1 MKSHE
6 KHENCLIGLRHARW
20 SFDTVVW
27 RCASPGVLEFTEL
40 STPCMRLPTNEICT
54 VKETRKST
62 RITSVAQR
70 LPPLRQYSNAP
81 PRSVTSSGGNSQDG
95 NYGGYSDGGMSSH
108 SDQQT
113 GPGYDDAAY
122 SYQSSSSG
130 PPGPGY
136 DDRRGYPPGGRP
148 PPQSRPRTPGGRPP
162 PGGTFDNPF
171 PSFPNRDPRDPRDPR
186 GAPRDPRDPRDRGGP
201 PPRGLEKEMAA
212 MDINGRAPPGPHTSN
227 PNGRR
232 PDMRQPPPRG
242 PPPGRGRGGYPM
254 GPVRAASSGRPDRP
268 DGDYPDSMGLS
279 MPPPPRSATMPPAPA
294 APLYPGQSTYQETD
308 YPASSMGEPP
318 MRLDAAG
325 SMQPPRSR
333 APNDIDPSLMIP
345 AAALMIPPEPANRV
359 SYAPKEFLDSY
370 YESNGADEPDM
381 PNFDAMP
388 QQHTLIDEM
397 GLEITPVQRP
407 VQGPVSPYGD
417 HSYPPNGVEAMR
429 SQSQPNF
436 QPADSANQ
444 FENAGFQFGIPGEHS
459 LAPAFDHSGSAGY
472 VSNGYEDYAGYSH
485 GPSPVQT
492 NQSGYSYDQAEIPDP
507 HQNPDALPHHPAP
520 FRLGHDQGSKPVPVR
535 QYSTPETIP
544 APAAPQPTMVPGGTA
559 QTPLTIKEIQRLQ
572 LQARSNPYDQK
583 TQLLLA
589 KKLVEASTVLVEDS
603 SRLDPK
609 TKAKAKEKYVVD
621 ALKILKKLVTAGY
634 SEAQFFLADCHGEG
648 RLGLEVDPKEAFSL
662 YHSAAKQGHAQSAYR
677 VAVCCEIGQEEGG
690 GTKRDPLKA
699 VQWYKRAAALGD
711 TPAMYKMGM
720 INLKGLLG
728 QVRNPREGVSW
739 LKRAADRADEENPH
753 ALHELALMY
762 QNAGGNDIII
772 RDEQYAS
779 QLFHQAAEL
788 GYKFSQFKLGT
799 AYEHGLMGCPIDNR
813 TSIIWY
819 TRAAAQGEHQ
829 SELALSGW
837 YLTGSEG
844 ILQQND
850 TEAYLWARK
859 AATAGLAKAEYAMG
873 YFTEVGIGSAA
884 NLDDAKRWYWRAAAQ
899 GFPKA
904 RERLEDLKKGGSRM
918 QKTRLSRSAVDKQ
931 SDGDCVLM

>member
-1 MKSHE
+1 MSYTQQHQ
-6 KHENCLIGLRHARW
+6 
-20 SFDTVVW
+20 
-27 RCASPGVLEFTEL
+27 
-40 STPCMRLPTNEICT
+40 
-54 VKETRKST
+54 
-62 RITSVAQR
+62 AQR
-70 LPPLRQYSNAP
+70 PPPLRQYNNHPAP
-81 PRSVTSSGGNSQDG
+81 SMASPGGYSQDG
-95 NYGGYSDGGMSSH
+95 SHGGYSDGGMSSH
-108 SDQQT
+108 SYQQND
-113 GPGYDDAAY
+113 PGYDDAAY
-122 SYQSSSSG
+122 SYQSSSSSSQPYPAAQSQPRSMRPPG
-130 PPGPGY
+130 PPGPGKGRPPGPGY

-148 PPQSRPRTPGGRPP
+148 PPQSRSRAPAARPP
-162 PGGTFDNPF
+162 PGGAFDNPF
-171 PSFPNRDPRDPRDPR
+171 PTFPSRDPRDPRAPRDPRDPRDPR
-186 GAPRDPRDPRDRGGP
+186 GPRDRRGP
-201 PPRGLEKEMAA
+201 PPRGLERDMAA
-212 MDINGRAPPGPHTSN
+212 MDINGRGPPRPHTSN
-227 PNGRR
+227 SNGRR

-254 GPVRAASSGRPDRP
+254 GPVRAASSGRPGRP
-268 DGDYPDSMGLS
+268 DRDYPDSMGPS
-279 MPPPPRSATMPPAPA
+279 MPPPPRSATMPLGPA

-318 MRLDAAG
+318 MRPGTAG
-325 SMQPPRSR
+325 SMRPPRSR
-333 APNDIDPSLMIP
+333 APNDIDPGLIIP
-345 AAALMIPPEPANRV
+345 PAGLMIPPEPASRV
-359 SYAPKEFLDSY
+359 SYAPKDFLDSY
-370 YESNGADEPDM
+370 YESGGGAADEPDM

-388 QQHTLIDEM
+388 DPHQGALIDEM
-397 GLEITPVQRP
+397 GLETTPVKKP
-407 VQGPVSPYGD
+407 VHAPTSSPGD
-417 HSYPPNGVEAMR
+417 YAYPSNGVDTTR

-436 QPADSANQ
+436 RQPDGAGANQ
-444 FENAGFQFGIPGEHS
+444 FENAGFQFDIPGETS
-459 LAPAFDHSGSAGY
+459 RAPAFDHPASAGY
-472 VSNGYEDYAGYSH
+472 ASNGYEDYADYSQ
-485 GPSPVQT
+485 GPSPVRN
-492 NQSGYSYDQAEIPDP
+492 NQPVYSHDQAEMPDP

-520 FRLGHDQGSKPVPVR
+520 FRPGHDQASKPAPVR
-535 QYSTPETIP
+535 QYSAPESIP
-544 APAAPQPTMVPGGTA
+544 APAAPQPMMVPGGTA
-559 QTPLTIKEIQRLQ
+559 QAPVTIEEIQRLQ
-572 LQARSNPYDQK
+572 QQARANPSDQK

-589 KKLVEASTVLVEDS
+589 QKLVEASTVLV
-603 SRLDPK
+603 RGQQQ
-609 TKAKAKEKYVVD
+609 TR
-621 ALKILKKLVTAGY
+621 
-634 SEAQFFLADCHGEG
+634 SEIKSQGEGEFFLADCHGEG
-648 RLGLEVDPKEAFSL
+648 RMGLEVDPKEAFSL

-690 GTKRDPLKA
+690 GTKRDPFKA

-728 QVRNPREGVSW
+728 QARNPREGISW

-762 QNAGGNDIII
+762 QNAGGNDIIV

-788 GYKFSQFKLGT
+788 GYKFSQFRLGA
-799 AYEHGLMGCPIDNR
+799 AYEYGLMGCPIDNR

-873 YFTEVGIGSAA
+873 YFTEVGIGATP
-884 NLDDAKRWYWRAAAQ
+884 NLEDAKRWYWRAAAQ

-918 QKTRLSRSAVDKQ
+918 QKTRLSRSAVNKQ

>member
-1 MKSHE
+1 MSYPQQHQ
-6 KHENCLIGLRHARW
+6 
-20 SFDTVVW
+20 
-27 RCASPGVLEFTEL
+27 
-40 STPCMRLPTNEICT
+40 
-54 VKETRKST
+54 
-62 RITSVAQR
+62 AQR
-70 LPPLRQYSNAP
+70 PPPLRQYDNPP
-81 PRSVTSSGGNSQDG
+81 PRSVTSPGGYSHDG
-95 NYGGYSDGGMSSH
+95 SHGGYSDSSMSSH
-108 SDQQT
+108 NYQQADL
-113 GPGYDDAAY
+113 GYDDAAY
-122 SYQSSSSG
+122 SHQSSSSSSQPYPATQSQPRSMRPPG
-130 PPGPGY
+130 PPGPGNGRPPGPGH
-136 DDRRGYPPGGRP
+136 DDRRGYPPAGRP
-148 PPQSRPRTPGGRPP
+148 PPQSRSRTPGARPP

-171 PSFPNRDPRDPRDPR
+171 PSFPNRDPRDART
-186 GAPRDPRDPRDRGGP
+186 PRDPRDPRDTRGPRDPRDRRGP
-201 PPRGLEKEMAA
+201 LPRGLENDMAA
-212 MDINGRAPPGPHTSN
+212 MDINGRGGPPRPQTSN
-227 PNGRR
+227 SNGRR
-232 PDMRQPPPRG
+232 PDMRPPPRG
-242 PPPGRGRGGYPM
+242 PPGRGRGGYPM

-268 DGDYPDSMGLS
+268 DRDYPDPMGLS
-279 MPPPPRSATMPPAPA
+279 MPPPPTRSATMPPAQG

-308 YPASSMGEPP
+308 YPASPVDGPP
-318 MRLDAAG
+318 MRPNTAE
-325 SMQPPRSR
+325 SMRSPRSR

-345 AAALMIPPEPANRV
+345 ATQLRIPPEPANRV

-370 YESNGADEPDM
+370 YEPGGADEPDM

-388 QQHTLIDEM
+388 DPQQHAPIDEM
-397 GLEITPVQRP
+397 GLEITPIKRP
-407 VQGPVSPYGD
+407 GYGPTPSPGD
-417 HSYPPNGVEAMR
+417 YSYPPNGVEDMR
-429 SQSQPNF
+429 SHSEPNF
-436 QPADSANQ
+436 QQAESANQ
-444 FENAGFQFGIPGEHS
+444 FQNAGFQFGIPGEAS
-459 LAPAFDHSGSAGY
+459 LAPAFDHPGPAGY

-485 GPSPVQT
+485 GPSPAQT
-492 NQSGYSYDQAEIPDP
+492 HQPGNSHDQGEMPEP
-507 HQNPDALPHHPAP
+507 HHNTDALPRHNSDALPHHPAP
-520 FRLGHDQGSKPVPVR
+520 FRPGHDQASKPAPVR
-535 QYSTPETIP
+535 QYSAPESIP
-544 APAAPQPTMVPGGTA
+544 APAAPQPMTAPSGTA
-559 QTPLTIKEIQRLQ
+559 QTPVTIEEIQRLQ
-572 LQARSNPYDQK
+572 QRARGNPSDQK

-589 KKLVEASTVLVEDS
+589 KKLVEASTVLIGDN

-609 TKAKAKEKYVVD
+609 SKAKAKEKYVLD
-621 ALKILKKLVTAGY
+621 AHKIVKKLVAAGY

-648 RLGLEVDPKEAFSL
+648 LLGLEVDPKEAFAL

-690 GTKRDPLKA
+690 GTKRDPFKA

-728 QVRNPREGVSW
+728 QARNPREGVSW

-762 QNAGGNDIII
+762 ENAGSNDIIV

-788 GYKFSQFKLGT
+788 GYKFSQFRLGT
-799 AYEHGLMGCPIDNR
+799 AYEYGLMGCPIDNR
-813 TSIIWY
+813 MSIIWY

-844 ILQQND
+844 ILSQND

-873 YFTEVGIGSAA
+873 YFTEVGIGAAA

-918 QKTRLSRSAVDKQ
+918 QKTRLSRSAVNKQ

>member
-1 MKSHE
+1 MSYPQQHQ
-6 KHENCLIGLRHARW
+6 
-20 SFDTVVW
+20 
-27 RCASPGVLEFTEL
+27 
-40 STPCMRLPTNEICT
+40 
-54 VKETRKST
+54 
-62 RITSVAQR
+62 AQR
-70 LPPLRQYSNAP
+70 PPPLRQYNNPPAP
-81 PRSVTSSGGNSQDG
+81 SMASPGGYSQDG
-95 NYGGYSDGGMSSH
+95 SHGGYSDGGMSSH
-108 SDQQT
+108 SYQQNDQ
-113 GPGYDDAAY
+113 GYDDAAY

-130 PPGPGY
+130 SQPYPAAQSQPRSMRPPGPPGPGNGRPPGPGY

-148 PPQSRPRTPGGRPP
+148 MPQSRSRTPGARPP
-162 PGGTFDNPF
+162 PGGAFDNPF
-171 PSFPNRDPRDPRDPR
+171 PTFPNRDPRDPR
-186 GAPRDPRDPRDRGGP
+186 APRDPRDPRGPRDPRDRRGP
-201 PPRGLEKEMAA
+201 PPRGLEKDMAA
-212 MDINGRAPPGPHTSN
+212 MDINGRGPPRPHTSN
-227 PNGRR
+227 SNGRR

-254 GPVRAASSGRPDRP
+254 GPVRAASSGRPVRP
-268 DGDYPDSMGLS
+268 DRDYPDSMGPS
-279 MPPPPRSATMPPAPA
+279 MPPPPRSATMPLGPA

-308 YPASSMGEPP
+308 YPASPMGEPP
-318 MRLDAAG
+318 MRPGTAG
-325 SMQPPRSR
+325 SMRPPRSR
-333 APNDIDPSLMIP
+333 APNDIDPGLVIP
-345 AAALMIPPEPANRV
+345 PAGLMIPPEPANRV
-359 SYAPKEFLDSY
+359 SYAPKDFLDSY
-370 YESNGADEPDM
+370 YESGGGGAADEPDM

-388 QQHTLIDEM
+388 DPRQGRLIDEM
-397 GLEITPVQRP
+397 GLETTPVNKP
-407 VQGPVSPYGD
+407 VHAPTSSPGD
-417 HSYPPNGVEAMR
+417 YAYPPNGVDTMR

-436 QPADSANQ
+436 GQPDGAAANQ
-444 FENAGFQFGIPGEHS
+444 FENAGFQFDIPGETS
-459 LAPAFDHSGSAGY
+459 RAAAFDHPGSAGY
-472 VSNGYEDYAGYSH
+472 ASNGYEDYAGYSH
-485 GPSPVQT
+485 GPSPVRN
-492 NQSGYSYDQAEIPDP
+492 NQPVYSHDQAEMPDP
-507 HQNPDALPHHPAP
+507 HQNPDALPHHPVP
-520 FRLGHDQGSKPVPVR
+520 FRPGHDQASKPPPVR
-535 QYSTPETIP
+535 QYSAPESIP
-544 APAAPQPTMVPGGTA
+544 APAAPQPMMVSGGTT
-559 QTPLTIKEIQRLQ
+559 QTPLTIEELQRLQ
-572 LQARSNPYDQK
+572 QQARSNPSDHK

-589 KKLVEASTVLVEDS
+589 RKLVEASTVLVGDN

-609 TKAKAKEKYVVD
+609 TKAKAKEKYVLD
-621 ALKILKKLVTAGY
+621 AHKILKKLVSAGY

-648 RLGLEVDPKEAFSL
+648 RMGLEVDPKEAFSL

-690 GTKRDPLKA
+690 GTKRDPFKA

-728 QVRNPREGVSW
+728 QARNPREGISW

-762 QNAGGNDIII
+762 QNAGGNDIIV

-788 GYKFSQFKLGT
+788 GYKFSQFRLGA
-799 AYEHGLMGCPIDNR
+799 AYEYGLMGCPIDNR
-813 TSIIWY
+813 TSIVWY

-873 YFTEVGIGSAA
+873 YFTEVGIGATP
-884 NLDDAKRWYWRAAAQ
+884 NLEDAKRWYWRAAAQ

-918 QKTRLSRSAVDKQ
+918 QKTRLSRSAVNKQ